1 MQFLQSVE
9 SPISHKL
16 DCLQKCDQ
24 NFFKVQG
31 EVLVISLSVKV
42 HFLLNKDCLKMCEP
56 RYNFQVTKGRRF
68 WWKCNFYQELEVPF
82 PTNQTA
88 SKSVIGKKIQ
98 VPCRRKF
105 WCQCNLYRVKKSY
118 FPQVLVAMQVYQV
131 LEVVFHLK
139 KDCLKMCE
147 PQHNFKVTKGR
158 RFW

>member
-1 MQFLQSVE
+1 M
-9 SPISHKL
+9 
-16 DCLQKCDQ
+16 
-24 NFFKVQG
+24 
-31 EVLVISLSVKV
+31 
-42 HFLLNKDCLKMCEP
+42 LK
-56 RYNFQVTKGRRF
+56 YIFSSTK
-68 WWKCNFYQELEVPF
+68 
-82 PTNQTA
+82 TA
-88 SKSVIGKKIQ
+88 SKCVNLSTISKSQRGWGFDGNVIFTKSLKFHYPQIRLPQKVWSSKKIQ

-158 RFW
+158 RFWWKCNFYQVMEIPFPTN